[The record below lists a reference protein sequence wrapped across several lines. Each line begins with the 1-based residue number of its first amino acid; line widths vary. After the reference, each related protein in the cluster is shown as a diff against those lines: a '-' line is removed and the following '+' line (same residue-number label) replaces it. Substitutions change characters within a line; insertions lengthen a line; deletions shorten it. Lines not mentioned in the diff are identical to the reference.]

1 MTSLAAV
8 KVAETLYI
16 YIYIYIYDKDLNEYE
31 VGGLN
36 HIMQYHPS
44 EKPSDSPTAAALLL
58 SQRMS

>member
-1 MTSLAAV
+1 ML
-8 KVAETLYI
+8 KHFIYI